1 MHFGYHAIFPNMADE
16 MNQVWKKRTT
26 NFDSIEKMTGKN
38 PGWPFPPRYGLPGEY
53 VCFHLLHVVYNT
65 KVTSVQVGV
74 DLNRYLHVHR
84 GLKLDK

>member
-38 PGWPFPPRYGLPGEY
+38 PGWPFPPRFGLLC
-53 VCFHLLHVVYNT
+53 VCFHPLRVIHTTCIIQESHLFG
-65 KVTSVQVGV
+65 SEW
-74 DLNRYLHVHR
+74 L
-84 GLKLDK
+84 